1 MAAGDAQRLL
11 GDEVLNQ
18 AFDFVKHSAFEAAM
32 RCAPGDDIG
41 RHRYL
46 LAAQVV
52 DQTRGY
58 LAAIISAENA
68 EKAQA
73 QAREIANFYEL
84 KAARFRPSSTPGTDE
99 HLDRVVNGTGR

>member
-18 AFDFVKHSAFEAAM
+18 AFDFVKHSALEAAM

-46 LAAQVV
+46 LA
-52 DQTRGY
+52 DPWLLGRY
-58 LAAIISAENA
+58 
-68 EKAQA
+68 
-73 QAREIANFYEL
+73 
-84 KAARFRPSSTPGTDE
+84 
-99 HLDRVVNGTGR
+99 HLCGER